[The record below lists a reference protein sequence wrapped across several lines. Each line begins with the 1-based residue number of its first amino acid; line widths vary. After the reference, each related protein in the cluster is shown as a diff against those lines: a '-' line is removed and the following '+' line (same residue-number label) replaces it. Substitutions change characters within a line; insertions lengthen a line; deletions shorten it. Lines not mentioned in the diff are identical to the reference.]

1 MQGKLVIQTVVP
13 CTVLNQLLSTL
24 VIPLFPI
31 LGSYNIERKWKSI
44 SGSQKINCILLL
56 SLLIP
61 TISLSVVPYVALN
74 IKIHERMYR
83 KQLLL
88 SNITFHLYCSNIFVG
103 ILRKGFNDKRSIH
116 TPYENSS
123 LFHYF
128 PDILEINIYEEGIF
142 EVSFCLTEFQRYL
155 KLASRIHR
163 SWANHIQNTM
173 T

>member
-1 MQGKLVIQTVVP
+1 MERKLVIVQ
-13 CTVLNQLLSTL
+13 CTAVNQLLSAQ
-24 VIPLFPI
+24 VIPHFPI
-31 LGSYNIERKWKSI
+31 LSSCNIERKWKST

-61 TISLSVVPYVALN
+61 TISISVVPYVALN

-103 ILRKGFNDKRSIH
+103 ILRKGFNDKRSIN

-128 PDILEINIYEEGIF
+128 PDVLEINIYAEGIF
-142 EVSFCLTEFQRYL
+142 EASFCLTEFQRYL
-155 KLASRIHR
+155 KLVSRIHR
-163 SWANHIQNTM
+163 LWSNHIQNTM